1 MTNRV
6 VPIVLC
12 AAAALVGCG
21 QDKQQLA
28 NVNQIRGV
36 VTQFAQSNNAR
47 ACDLLSVD
55 AMTNVYGG
63 YSKPYAASKAVCV
76 KKSSQ
81 FKGEPVKITR
91 VQVISDA
98 TAKVTALSQK
108 GDVTYTVTVRKFG
121 ANWKIDEINQAKT
134 Q

>member
-1 MTNRV
+1 MTKRL

-12 AAAALVGCG
+12 AAAALAGCG

-28 NVNQIRGV
+28 NVNQIRSV
-36 VTQFAQSNNAR
+36 VTQFSESHNAR
-47 ACDLLSVD
+47 ACDLLSID

-63 YSKPYAASKAVCV
+63 YAKPYAASKAICV
-76 KKSSQ
+76 KKSAQ

-98 TAKVTALSQK
+98 TAKVTALGPK

-121 ANWKIDEINQAKT
+121 VNWKIDEINQAKT